1 MGERVVVL
9 GSLNMDIV
17 VSAARKPEVGETVL
31 GESVRY
37 VPGGKGANQAIGL
50 KQLDADKK
58 MLGVIGDDIFGEK
71 IMQQL
76 HQLTIDRQ
84 HIKQVNG
91 TATGIATIIHTP
103 KDNSIIVVPGAN
115 TACTTAYVDEVEAV
129 IASADV
135 LLMQFEIPLETVKYA
150 LQLAKK
156 NNVTTIVN
164 PAPAQELTED
174 LLRYIDYIT
183 PNQSELAVLLD
194 NANEDLETIFKQ
206 WNRKHTTELIVTL
219 GEKGCAYWDGENVIK
234 IAAKQLG
241 EVRDT
246 TGAGD
251 AFNAG
256 LAYGISKR
264 WTIRQSVLLAN
275 TVSGL
280 AVTKFGAQAGM
291 PTKQDVNRFWI
302 NKL

>member
-17 VSAARKPEVGETVL
+17 VSAARQPKVGETIL

-37 VPGGKGANQAIGL
+37 VPGGKGANQAVGL
-50 KQLDADKK
+50 QQLGADIK
-58 MLGVIGDDIFGEK
+58 MLGVIGDDIFGQE
-71 IMQQL
+71 ILQQL
-76 HQLTIDRQ
+76 SQFAIDSA
-84 HIKQVNG
+84 HIKQVND
-91 TATGIATIIHTP
+91 TATGVANIIHTP
-103 KDNSIIVVPGAN
+103 KDNSIIVIPGAN
-115 TACTTAYVDEVEAV
+115 TACTTAYVDEMESI
-129 IASADV
+129 IARADV

-150 LQLAKK
+150 LQLAKRH
-156 NNVTTIVN
+156 NVTTIVN

-174 LLRYIDYIT
+174 LLMEIDYIT

-194 NANEDLETIFKQ
+194 NSDDLESAFQQ
-206 WNRKHTTELIVTL
+206 WYFRHTTQLIVTL
-219 GEKGCAYWDGENVIK
+219 GEKGCAYWDGQKVIT
-234 IAAKQLG
+234 IAAEKHG
-241 EVRDT
+241 EVQDT

-256 LAYGISKR
+256 LTFGIAKG
-264 WTIRQSVLLAN
+264 WPIKQSVLLAN

-291 PTKQDVNRFWI
+291 PTKRDVNRLWH
-302 NKL
+302 NRL